1 MAGSGMGASGWAR
14 ASVVATSG
22 DEDRTARTEARF
34 AWLSVAFGAWIFGG
48 LVFWVRALEEGLTYD
63 VGISPYH
70 VPFYLGIL
78 GLALICAALVVRAIR
93 AGRSWR
99 QAFPRGFGSLG
110 LGAVL
115 LLAWPILDLGWREG
129 VGINSPGIEQLVAP
143 TRLVL
148 FIGLFLAAVAPL
160 RAALG
165 SARGVSYRVPLAM
178 SAALLFSIVGGFG
191 GFSPVANVWLE
202 SPLGGPEDDGELWVM
217 NADGSGQTRL
227 IEAANGY
234 VAGPG
239 AWSPDGSQIAYVW
252 LKRPIR
258 YTAADRVDIWIADAD
273 GTNRR
278 PLVEGE
284 AVNWLPHWSPD
295 GAWIVYTVDPP
306 GGPGGAG
313 IEAPAFGFGQ
323 GPGVGQP
330 ARIAPPV
337 DIWQVRADGTGEA
350 VRLTDHPA
358 DDRAGAFAPDGRRLL
373 FDSTRE
379 GGRTGVYLMH
389 ADGSGV
395 VRATFLGDD
404 WGASWSPDGK
414 RIAFNSSPVPAPSD
428 IYVIDVY
435 ADGVPIAGPPVQLTD
450 NPGRD
455 VGPSWSPDG
464 TRLAFE
470 SERDGEV
477 DVWSMAVDGTDLQN
491 LTRTAGAGETV
502 ALGGQAW
509 GPDGRILFQRAQ
521 DPPANASPLVRE
533 DLAIAG
539 ALLVSVLLSVIV
551 ITAVR
556 LGAPFGTVAL
566 VLGVHTIVAA
576 IGNGEWRFLPAAVF
590 FGLLVDIAVR
600 FAPVGLK
607 ASVAGA
613 GAPFAL
619 IAAASATIVV
629 TSEIAWTPALNL
641 GIVLVAAILGWGLS
655 GVIARP
661 AAPEGR
667 VADG

>member
-1 MAGSGMGASGWAR
+1 MEASGDVNPTKR
-14 ASVVATSG
+14 A
-22 DEDRTARTEARF
+22 EARF

-48 LVFWVRALEEGLTYD
+48 LVFWVRALEEGLTQD

-78 GLALICAALVVRAIR
+78 GLALICAGLAVRATR
-93 AGRSWR
+93 AGRPWR
-99 QAFPRGFGSLG
+99 EGLHRGYGGVG

-129 VGINSPGIEQLVAP
+129 VGINSPGIEELVAP

-148 FIGLFLAAVAPL
+148 VIGLILIAAAPL

-165 SARGVSYRVPLAM
+165 SIRGVSYRVPLAM

-191 GFSPVANVWLE
+191 GFSPVASVWLE
-202 SPLGGPEDDGELWVM
+202 SPLSGREDDGELWVM

-234 VAGPG
+234 VAGTG

-252 LKRPIR
+252 LKRPVR

-273 GTNRR
+273 GTDRR

-284 AVNWLPHWSPD
+284 ATQWIPHWSPD
-295 GAWIVYTVDPP
+295 GTWIVYTVDPP

-330 ARIAPPV
+330 ARVALPV

-350 VRLTDHPA
+350 QRLTDHPA

-379 GGRTGVYLMH
+379 GGRTGVYLMN

-428 IYVIDVY
+428 IYVIEVY
-435 ADGVPIAGPPVQLTD
+435 ADGFPIAGPPVRLTD
-450 NPGRD
+450 SPGYD
-455 VGPSWSPDG
+455 VAPNWSPDG
-464 TRLAFE
+464 TRIAFE

-477 DVWSMAVDGTDLQN
+477 DVWSMAADGTDLMN
-491 LTRTAGAGETV
+491 LTRTAAASETL

-509 GPDGRILFQRAQ
+509 GPDGRILFVRVA
-521 DPPANASPLVRE
+521 DPPASASQLVRE

-539 ALLVSVLLSVIV
+539 ALFVSILLSVVV

-566 VLGVHTIVAA
+566 ILALHTVVAA
-576 IGNGEWRFLPAAVF
+576 IGNGEWRFLPAAIL

-607 ASVAGA
+607 SAVAGA
-613 GAPFAL
+613 GAPAAL
-619 IAAASATIVV
+619 IAGASATIVL
-629 TSEIAWTPALNL
+629 TSEIAWSPALNL
-641 GIVLVAAILGWGLS
+641 GIVMVAAIVGWGLS
-655 GVIARP
+655 GVVARP
-661 AAPEGR
+661 AALEAR

>member
-1 MAGSGMGASGWAR
+1 MAAPDDADR
-14 ASVVATSG
+14 AERIES
-22 DEDRTARTEARF
+22 RF
-34 AWLSVAFGAWIFGG
+34 AWLSVAFGTWIFAG
-48 LVFWVRALEEGLTYD
+48 LILWVRALEEGLTDD

-70 VPFYLGIL
+70 LPFYLGIL
-78 GLALICAALVVRAIR
+78 GLVLISAGLVVRAAR
-93 AGRSWR
+93 AGRPWR
-99 QAFPRGFGSLG
+99 QAFPRGYGGLG
-110 LGAVL
+110 VGAVL

-129 VGINSPGIEQLVAP
+129 IGINSPGIEELVAP

-148 FIGLFLAAVAPL
+148 LIGIMLVAAAPL

-165 SARGVSYRVPLAM
+165 SARGISYRVPLAL
-178 SAALLFSIVGGFG
+178 SAALFFSIIGGFG

-202 SPLGGPEDDGELWVM
+202 SPLSGREDDGELWVM

-234 VAGPG
+234 VAGAG
-239 AWSPDGSQIAYVW
+239 VWSPDGSQIAYIW
-252 LKRPIR
+252 LQRPIR
-258 YTAADRVDIWIADAD
+258 SEPADRVDIWIANAD
-273 GTNRR
+273 GTDRR

-284 AVNWLPHWSPD
+284 AVQWIPHWSPD
-295 GAWIVYTVDPP
+295 GTWIVYTIDPP

-330 ARIAPPV
+330 ARVAPPV

-350 VRLTDHPA
+350 VRLTDDPA
-358 DDRAGAFAPDGRRLL
+358 DDRAGAFSPDGKRLL

-379 GGRTGVYLMH
+379 GGRTAVYLMN

-395 VRATFLGDD
+395 IRATFLGDD

-435 ADGVPIAGPPVQLTD
+435 ADGSPIAGAPVRLTD

-455 VGPSWSPDG
+455 VGPNWSPDG
-464 TRLAFE
+464 KRLAFE

-477 DVWSMAVDGTDLQN
+477 DVWSMAADGTDLQN
-491 LTRTAGAGETV
+491 LTRTAGADETL

-509 GPDGRILFQRAQ
+509 GPDGRILFVRIP
-521 DPPANASPLVRE
+521 DPPARASPLVRE

-539 ALLVSVLLSVIV
+539 ALFVSLLLSVVV
-551 ITAVR
+551 ITAIR
-556 LGAPFGTVAL
+556 LGAPFGIVAL
-566 VLGVHTIVAA
+566 VLAVHTVVAA
-576 IGNGEWRFLPAAVF
+576 IGNGEWRFLPAAVL

-607 ASVAGA
+607 AAVAGA
-613 GAPFAL
+613 GAPAAL

-629 TSEIAWTPALNL
+629 TSEIAWSPALNL
-641 GIVLVAAILGWGLS
+641 GIVLVVAIAGWGVS

-661 AAPEGR
+661 AAPVAR